1 MTGAVADTIRV
12 MCVDDHPIFRQGLS
26 AIIATAREM
35 KLVAEAENGAEA
47 IEVYRQTRPDVTLM
61 DLRLPDMNGIEAMK
75 QIRAEFPHARIV
87 VLTTEVGDAQIQ
99 RALAAGAMGYLLKG
113 MPMTELLA
121 VIRDVAAGKTSI
133 PGVVAT
139 HIAEHMA
146 EKPLSARETEVLRL
160 IAAGHRNKSVA
171 NVLSIT
177 EDTVKMHVKNCMSK
191 LSAHDRTHAVTI
203 AIQRGFITL

>member
-1 MTGAVADTIRV
+1 MTDAEQATIRV

-26 AIIATAREM
+26 AVIANGREM
-35 KLVAEAENGAEA
+35 KLVAEAENGAQA
-47 IEVYRQTRPDVTLM
+47 IEVFRQTRPDVTLM
-61 DLRLPDMNGIEAMK
+61 DLRLPDMHGVDVIN
-75 QIRAEFPHARIV
+75 QIRAEFPHARII
-87 VLTTEVGDAQIQ
+87 VLTTEVGDAHIQ
-99 RALAAGAMGYLLKG
+99 RALTAGAMGYLLKG
-113 MPMTELLA
+113 MPTTELLA
-121 VIRDVAAGKTSI
+121 VIRAVVAGKTSI

-146 EKPLSARETEVLRL
+146 EKPLSERETEVLRL

-171 NVLSIT
+171 HVLSIT

-191 LSAHDRTHAVTI
+191 LGAHDRTHAVTI

>member
-1 MTGAVADTIRV
+1 MTAAANGPIRV

-26 AIIATAREM
+26 AVIATASEM
-35 KLVAEAENGAEA
+35 KLVAEAENGAQA
-47 IEVYRQTRPDVTLM
+47 VDVFRQTRPDVTLM
-61 DLRLPDMNGIEAMK
+61 DLRLPDMNGVEAMN

-99 RALAAGAMGYLLKG
+99 RALVAGAKGYLLKG
-113 MPMTELLA
+113 MPMTDLLA
-121 VIRDVAAGKTSI
+121 VIRAVAAGKTSI

-139 HIAEHMA
+139 YIAEHMA
-146 EKPLSARETEVLRL
+146 EKPLSERETEVLRL

-171 NVLSIT
+171 NALSIT

-191 LSAHDRTHAVTI
+191 LGAHDRTHAVTI